1 MPFEDR
7 SLTEQRAEFVALARQ
22 PGANRRALCR
32 HFGIAPMT
40 GYKWLQRY
48 AAEGP
53 AGLQDLSRRPHRNP
67 AQTAPAIERA
77 VLALR
82 VLLAR

>member
-1 MPFEDR
+1 M
-7 SLTEQRAEFVALARQ
+7 TEQRAEFVALARQ

-32 HFGIAPMT
+32 AFRIAPAT

-53 AGLQDLSRRPHRNP
+53 VGLQDRSRRPHHFRSRP
-67 AQTAPAIERA
+67 EPPSPGADLSPLPVGEG
-77 VLALR
+77 
-82 VLLAR
+82 